1 MKIILLQSH
10 ENLGKVGDIVNVKP
24 GFARNYLIPN
34 RIASLATKQNI
45 KSLELFL
52 KSQELKEAKN
62 RVNLEA
68 LSKKLNSLT
77 LKFAVNTGEDDKM
90 FGSITSQMIADEL
103 EKQEYVID
111 KKEIILE
118 EPIKSL
124 GNHKVEINLG
134 YELETKIK
142 IKVSA
147 SELIYYYVCRGFYT
161 YSII

>member
-1 MKIILLQSH
+1 MYVEVSIPIALFKTFTYIIPPKL
-10 ENLGKVGDIVNVKP
+10 
-24 GFARNYLIPN
+24 
-34 RIASLATKQNI
+34 TKQNI

-77 LKFAVNTGEDDKM
+77 LKFSVNAGEDEKM
-90 FGSITSQMIADEL
+90 FGSVTSQMIADEL
-103 EKQEYVID
+103 EKQEYIIN
-111 KKEIILE
+111 KKEIVLE

-124 GNHKVEINLG
+124 GSHKIEINLG

-147 SELIYYYVCRGFYT
+147 SE
-161 YSII
+161 

>member
-10 ENLGKVGDIVNVKP
+10 DKLGKVGDIVNVKP

-34 RIASLATKQNI
+34 GIGSIATKQNI
-45 KSLELFL
+45 KSLEVFL
-52 KSQELKEAKN
+52 KSQETKEAKN
-62 RVNLEA
+62 RVNIEA

-77 LKFAVNTGEDDKM
+77 LKFSVNTGEEDKM
-90 FGSITSQMIADEL
+90 FGSITSQMISDEL
-103 EKQEYVID
+103 AKQEYMID
-111 KKEIILE
+111 KKEIVLD

-124 GNHKVEINLG
+124 GSHKIAINLG

-147 SELIYYYVCRGFYT
+147 SE
-161 YSII
+161 

>member
-34 RIASLATKQNI
+34 RIGSLATKQNI

-77 LKFAVNTGEDDKM
+77 LKFSVNTGEDDKM
-90 FGSITSQMIADEL
+90 FGSVTSQMIADEL

-124 GNHKVEINLG
+124 GSHKVEINLG

-142 IKVSA
+142 VKVLA
-147 SELIYYYVCRGFYT
+147 SE
-161 YSII
+161 

>member
-1 MKIILLQSH
+1 MKMILLQSY
-10 ENLGKVGDIVNVKP
+10 ESLGKVGDIINVKP

-52 KSQELKEAKN
+52 KSQETKEAKN

-77 LKFAVNTGEDDKM
+77 LKFSANTGGDDKM

-103 EKQEYVID
+103 EKQEYIVD

-124 GNHKVEINLG
+124 GSYKVVINLG
-134 YELETKIK
+134 YELDTKIK
-142 IKVSA
+142 VKVSA
-147 SELIYYYVCRGFYT
+147 SE
-161 YSII
+161 

>member
-77 LKFAVNTGEDDKM
+77 LKFSVNAGEGEKI
-90 FGSITSQMIADEL
+90 FGSVTSQMIADEL
-103 EKQEYVID
+103 I
-111 KKEIILE
+111 KKKL
-118 EPIKSL
+118 
-124 GNHKVEINLG
+124 
-134 YELETKIK
+134 
-142 IKVSA
+142 
-147 SELIYYYVCRGFYT
+147 F
-161 YSII
+161 

>member
-10 ENLGKVGDIVNVKP
+10 DKLGKVGDIVNVKP

-34 RIASLATKQNI
+34 GIGSIATKQNI
-45 KSLELFL
+45 KSLEVFL
-52 KSQELKEAKN
+52 KSQETKEAIN
-62 RVNLEA
+62 RVNIEA

-77 LKFAVNTGEDDKM
+77 LKFSVNTGEEDKM
-90 FGSITSQMIADEL
+90 FGSITSQMISDEL
-103 EKQEYVID
+103 AKQEYMID
-111 KKEIILE
+111 KKEIVLD

-124 GNHKVEINLG
+124 GSHKVAINLG

-147 SELIYYYVCRGFYT
+147 SE
-161 YSII
+161 

>member
-1 MKIILLQSH
+1 MKIILLQSY

-34 RIASLATKQNI
+34 RIGSIATKQNI

-77 LKFAVNTGEDDKM
+77 LKFSVNAGEDEKM
-90 FGSITSQMIADEL
+90 FGSVTSQMIADEL
-103 EKQEYVID
+103 EKQEYIID
-111 KKEIILE
+111 KKEIVLE

-147 SELIYYYVCRGFYT
+147 SE
-161 YSII
+161 